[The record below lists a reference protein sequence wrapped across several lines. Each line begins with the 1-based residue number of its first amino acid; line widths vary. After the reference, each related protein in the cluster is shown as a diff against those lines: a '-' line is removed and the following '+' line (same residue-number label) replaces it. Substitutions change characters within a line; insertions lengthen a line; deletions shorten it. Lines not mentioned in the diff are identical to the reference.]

1 MKSAALG
8 NGTSAP
14 IEILS
19 VTAHGVW
26 LIVDDREYFLSYV
39 DFPWFKEARIGAILN
54 VESPHTGHL
63 YWPELDV
70 DLAVR
75 SLEDPAAFPLVAK

>member
-1 MKSAALG
+1 
-8 NGTSAP
+8 
-14 IEILS
+14 
-19 VTAHGVW
+19 VW